1 MKKRKE
7 RGKNEEKQGRDIEK
21 NRERERDGGE
31 GEFSC

>member
-21 NRERERDGGE
+21 NRERERWGRGRV
-31 GEFSC
+31 